1 MIFTRNV
8 TIFAITKNVDMMKS
22 PHACKNIYGLIG
34 YPLVHSFSRDFFNQK
49 FMAEDIDAQYI
60 NFEIEDIGQLMEVI
74 AEYPNLNGLNVTAR
88 PVQGSGHTAAGLPR

>member
-1 MIFTRNV
+1 
-8 TIFAITKNVDMMKS
+8 MMKS

-74 AEYPNLNGLNVTAR
+74 AEYPNLNGL
-88 PVQGSGHTAAGLPR
+88 PRTRKRSSRCWTPSMTMRERLGP